1 MYKKLFIALLI
12 LLGLLVGTLVA
23 VAALVDANRLKPQ
36 IEALVLEHTGR
47 ALTIR
52 GDLALSVFPRIAVNL
67 PETSLSDSSGERP
80 ALSVKQLRLS
90 AAWWPLLKGQ
100 LELGQVAADGLSATL
115 ERYADGST
123 NMDDLIRPKTNTTD
137 PLASSEGQ
145 APPLFEVGSIVL
157 TDAHLT
163 VIDQMQQREIR
174 LSNINLETGR
184 LGTRSITP
192 VELQANYALS
202 QPPSQGRLELEGTL
216 FMDLAAGA
224 YGASELEAQL
234 KGTVGKQPLNIAL
247 NAGRLEVHP
256 GDEKLALSSSQLRLD
271 LKGPIAGM
279 QIDVGHLAAKRLDLD
294 PVLLEFNVNELEAE
308 LRGSRDAD
316 QFDLRAHINGLY
328 ANREEATG
336 DGIDAQLKLS
346 GTRTLEA
353 SIDLQGIAGKAQAM
367 TASHLGIALSTRLK
381 DDQGHER
388 SFKLQLGGPLR
399 GDLPGRKL
407 SLPSFS
413 GALSVGD
420 ARLPKRGFQ
429 LPLKLSGE
437 ADLTQET
444 LQANLSTHFDNK
456 PAHADIAITGLLG
469 EGAQR
474 RIRVQAQA
482 ETLNLDQ
489 YLALASAPPTEAAT
503 GKVQKSA
510 AQAATPIDW
519 SILRDL
525 NLAADLRI
533 GQLQAHGLKA
543 ANAIIGIKAAK
554 DELTVK
560 PLTAGLYGGSLN
572 AWATATADQRLDI
585 FASMVQVDI
594 EPLLKDLAGKNIL
607 AGRGTV
613 KLDLN
618 TSGNTT
624 EQLRRGLN
632 GLAGFALR
640 DGALK
645 GINLGKVLRQTREQ
659 LDASADT
666 TAHPA
671 NATEQTDFSEL
682 SGTFQIRRGIARNYD
697 LDGKSP
703 LLRLAGQGKIDLTD
717 LTIDYTARVSLVGTS
732 EGQSG
737 RELSELRGMT
747 IPVRLSGALDAPTYT
762 IDWSTAAKQA
772 LREKARERLEEKIAP
787 KRDEIKDRFR
797 SLLGL

>member
-67 PETSLSDSSGERP
+67 PETSLSDTSGQGQ

-90 AAWWPLLKGQ
+90 AAWWPLLKGR
-100 LELGQVAADGLSATL
+100 LELGQLAADGLSASL

-123 NMDDLIRPKTNTTD
+123 NMDDLMGPKANATD
-137 PLASSEGQ
+137 PLADSEGR
-145 APPLFEVGSIVL
+145 APPLFEVGGIIL

-163 VIDQMQQREIR
+163 VIDQTQQREIR
-174 LSNINLETGR
+174 LSNLNLETGR

-192 VELQANYALS
+192 VELQANYALT

-224 YGASELEAQL
+224 YGASELAAQL
-234 KGTVGKQPLNIAL
+234 KGTVGKQPLDIAL
-247 NAGRLEVHP
+247 KAGRLEVHP
-256 GDEKLALSSSQLRLD
+256 GAENLALSSSQLRLD

-279 QIDVGHLAAKRLDLD
+279 QIDAGHLAAKRLDLD
-294 PVLLEFNVNELEAE
+294 PVLLEFNINELDAE

-316 QFDLRAHINGLY
+316 RFDLRAHINGLY

-420 ARLPKRGFQ
+420 ARLPKRGYQ

-474 RIRVQAQA
+474 HIRVQAQV
-482 ETLNLDQ
+482 EHLNLDQ
-489 YLALASAPPTEAAT
+489 YLALASGSKNEAAAD
-503 GKVQKSA
+503 KAKPPA
-510 AQAATPIDW
+510 ARATPIDW

-554 DELTVK
+554 GELTIK

-572 AWATATADQRLDI
+572 AWATATADQRLDV

-594 EPLLKDLAGKNIL
+594 APLLKDVAGKDIL

-624 EQLRRGLN
+624 EQLRRELN

-645 GINLGKVLRQTREQ
+645 GINLGKVLRQAREQ
-659 LDASADT
+659 LDASDDT
-666 TAHPA
+666 TTREA
-671 NATEQTDFSEL
+671 NAAEQTDFSEL
-682 SGTFQIRRGIARNYD
+682 SGSFQIRRGIARNYD

-732 EGQSG
+732 EGQGG
-737 RELSELRGMT
+737 RELSELRGAT